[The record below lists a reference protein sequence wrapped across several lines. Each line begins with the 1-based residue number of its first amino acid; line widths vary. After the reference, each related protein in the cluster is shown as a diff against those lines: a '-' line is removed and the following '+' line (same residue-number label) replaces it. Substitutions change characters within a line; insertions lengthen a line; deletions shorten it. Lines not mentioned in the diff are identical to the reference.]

1 MTRRLVYALK
11 LDKNKGGKG
20 LAMPY
25 GPGLVLLR
33 SGARSGLRHS
43 HHPYREGEE

>member
-20 LAMPY
+20 WAMPLTR
-25 GPGLVLLR
+25 PGLVLLR

-43 HHPYREGEE
+43 HHPYRKS

>member
-20 LAMPY
+20 WP
-25 GPGLVLLR
+25 
-33 SGARSGLRHS
+33 SDSGLFVV
-43 HHPYREGEE
+43 GD